1 MAEQDTG
8 QQPHGWVLAFL
19 LVETGGT
26 AEKVHGTKVWIGLLE
41 TLCAEAWLRAESMRM
56 RPKLQE

>member
-8 QQPHGWVLAFL
+8 QQPYCWVLAFL

-26 AEKVHGTKVWIGLLE
+26 DDRYKGKKDA
-41 TLCAEAWLRAESMRM
+41 SDY
-56 RPKLQE
+56 